1 MAGIKVKV
9 TYAKRRRLADHG
21 KIQSSP
27 LEILKLDHD
36 NISREEMVRRMLKR
50 SRRTLRMVKYGNN
63 ACPTQQERTPERVK
77 RSGGRSRDR
86 DTIQESPSS
95 NVRGFECAERVSSG
109 VMTEIA
115 SRPLDSPCRGAAGP
129 PSPSPTK
136 TLREPR
142 WTLKENDTRRVS
154 RDCIAP
160 ALDVGRR
167 SPTKSITRQRHPSG
181 PSTAYMRSQGIPETL
196 ADTIWAYLG
205 ALMRMKLP
213 NVSVPSITDEVM
225 DICDTGAKIAKANN
239 TESSATDSYV
249 LRIAYFLPSEDFEIG
264 PDSHVK
270 SATGITDGNGICPP
284 HGDPNPSAAYKNEC
298 RDSLNYSTA
307 SCPHFKILLLENM
320 QSPCTMRLHH
330 RLRLLQPNSSST
342 RQASTRVGKQGSPS
356 RASLKVSRERPQ
368 RLVITPYRPSRF
380 TSPTKAYGRDALP
393 DEVTQ
398 IPVRDLGGTCPNLD
412 CLVART
418 SASSEN
424 GLQSTSRRACIH
436 SSSAH
441 INGAVFNVEKAIA
454 LKGKHTDNTR
464 ISSPTILLAR
474 NFGGLAVPGMI
485 SSQSTGVKKAV
496 HFAETQQPA
505 KAIQCFGFN
514 WKEAPSDELNLV
526 AGKMWND
533 WQAVARCSG

>member
-27 LEILKLDHD
+27 LEILKPDHD

-142 WTLKENDTRRVS
+142 WSLSTRTVSTALKENDTRRVS

-181 PSTAYMRSQGIPETL
+181 PSTAYMRSQGIPKHSPTLFGLSSETL
-196 ADTIWAYLG
+196 HTPSSNAPFVSTLPQFQSTPPFPRADNSRSTNANE
-205 ALMRMKLP
+205 LP
-213 NVSVPSITDEVM
+213 NVSVPSITDEH
-225 DICDTGAKIAKANN
+225 I
-239 TESSATDSYV
+239 
-249 LRIAYFLPSEDFEIG
+249 FFPEDFEIG

-270 SATGITDGNGICPP
+270 SVAAATGITDGNGICPP

-298 RDSLNYSTA
+298 RDSLNYSTPPAHTSKYAVGEYAIPLHDA
-307 SCPHFKILLLENM
+307 SSPPLRFCNLIALQPDRLLRGSGNKGH
-320 QSPCTMRLHH
+320 LHVTDSLPDS
-330 RLRLLQPNSSST
+330 LRLQKLT
-342 RQASTRVGKQGSPS
+342 VVM
-356 RASLKVSRERPQ
+356 L
-368 RLVITPYRPSRF
+368 YRMS
-380 TSPTKAYGRDALP
+380 DA
-393 DEVTQ
+393 DT
-398 IPVRDLGGTCPNLD
+398 
-412 CLVART
+412 
-418 SASSEN
+418 
-424 GLQSTSRRACIH
+424 
-436 SSSAH
+436 
-441 INGAVFNVEKAIA
+441 
-454 LKGKHTDNTR
+454 
-464 ISSPTILLAR
+464 
-474 NFGGLAVPGMI
+474 
-485 SSQSTGVKKAV
+485 
-496 HFAETQQPA
+496 
-505 KAIQCFGFN
+505 
-514 WKEAPSDELNLV
+514 
-526 AGKMWND
+526 
-533 WQAVARCSG
+533 